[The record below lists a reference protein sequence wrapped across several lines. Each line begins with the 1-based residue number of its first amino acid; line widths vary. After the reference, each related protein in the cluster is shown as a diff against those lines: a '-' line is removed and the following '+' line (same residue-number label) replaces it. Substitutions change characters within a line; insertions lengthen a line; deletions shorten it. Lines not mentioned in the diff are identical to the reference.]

1 MTNIIFSLKF
11 MRINLILIVLML
23 ASVSAYSQA
32 PKHLFILSGQSN
44 MVGLKP
50 EESFLPDLETALG
63 KGNFIVVKDAMG
75 AQPIRRWYKDWKPL
89 QGDTPVAQPDLYDSL
104 MKKLNAAIFGQRFE
118 TVTFIWMQ
126 GERDAREKLGNV
138 YERSLVGLYHQLSKD
153 LKRNDVNFIIGRLS
167 DFDMT
172 NAKYPDW
179 TMIRDIQVKVGE
191 SNPRF
196 GWINTDDLND
206 GYDRSGK
213 AIQNDLHMSA
223 SGYVLM
229 GKRFAEKA
237 INLINSNKQ

>member
-1 MTNIIFSLKF
+1 
-11 MRINLILIVLML
+11 MRLNLIVIILILT
-23 ASVSAYSQA
+23 SVSAYSQT

-50 EESFLPDLETALG
+50 EESFLPEMEAALG
-63 KGNFIVVKDAMG
+63 KGNVLVVKDAMG
-75 AQPIRRWYKDWKPL
+75 AQPIRRWYRDWKPL
-89 QGDTPVAQPDLYDSL
+89 QGDAPAAQPDLYDSL
-104 MKKLNAAIFGQRFE
+104 MKKLNAAISGQRFE
-118 TVTFIWMQ
+118 TVSFIWMQ

-138 YERSLVGLYHQLSKD
+138 YERSLLGLYHQLSND
-153 LKRNDVNFIIGRLS
+153 LKRSDINFIIGRLS

-179 TMIRDIQVKVGE
+179 TMIREIQVKVGE

-196 GWINTDDLND
+196 AWVNTDDLND
-206 GYDRSGK
+206 GYDSSGK

-223 SGYVLM
+223 SGYVIM

-237 INLINSNKQ
+237 IQLINSNRHK